1 MGGSGLSLQDGFLN
15 QARREKFRVTIY
27 LTNGSKLEGKVR
39 GFDNFTL
46 VLNNE
51 GREHLIY
58 KHAISTVT
66 SFSPRTI
73 VNQSKKSCPGKQEL
87 DALAEKYN
95 KK

>member
-1 MGGSGLSLQDGFLN
+1 MGGSGLSLQDNFLN

-27 LTNGSKLEGKVR
+27 LINGSKLEGKVK

-46 VLNNE
+46 ILNHE

-58 KHAISTVT
+58 KHAISTVI
-66 SFSPRTI
+66 SLPPRSI
-73 VNQSKKSCPGKQEL
+73 VNQYKKSYPGKQEL
-87 DALAEKYN
+87 EALAEKHN